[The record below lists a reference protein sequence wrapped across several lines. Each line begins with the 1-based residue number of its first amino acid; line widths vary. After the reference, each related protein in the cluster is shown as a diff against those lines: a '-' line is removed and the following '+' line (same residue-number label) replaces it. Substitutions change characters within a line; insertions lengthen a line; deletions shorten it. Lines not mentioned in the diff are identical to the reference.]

1 LSTAVSN
8 AGGLGILSTLT
19 FPTPDELAA
28 KIRKTKNLTDK
39 PFGINITMLP
49 TLRPVNID
57 GYIDVIIEED
67 VKIVET
73 ARRNPEPYMERF
85 KFAGI
90 KVIHK
95 CTAVR
100 FVRAAEGL
108 AAMS

>member
-1 LSTAVSN
+1 MSTAVSN